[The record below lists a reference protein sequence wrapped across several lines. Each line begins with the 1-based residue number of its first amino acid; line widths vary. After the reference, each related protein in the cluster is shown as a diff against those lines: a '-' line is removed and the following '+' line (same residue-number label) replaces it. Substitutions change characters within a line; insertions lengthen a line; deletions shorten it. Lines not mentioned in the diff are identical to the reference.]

1 MFQIL
6 IMNTTDV
13 KILIELAFY
22 MGYDVGV
29 NNANSSL
36 NSLMLKKAAIKE
48 FRNDIKEHIPEFLQG
63 L

>member
-1 MFQIL
+1 
-6 IMNTTDV
+6 MNTTDV

-48 FRNDIKEHIPEFLQG
+48 FRNDIKEHIP
-63 L
+63 